1 MFYRRKI
8 ILALL
13 QSFDGHLEKMRLQE
27 LLFLFCQQQVK
38 PEYEFVPHGRGCF
51 SFSTDADLN
60 TMVKK
65 ELLVESPGDGYRK
78 ADNLDYPQGLKPAD
92 RELLLETKAAF
103 GNMNSI
109 ALAKHIYLHFPYY
122 AIKSVI
128 AAEILTPDELARVA
142 ASKPAGHTTTL
153 YTIGYEGMSLENYL
167 NTLIR
172 NDVKVLID
180 VRSNPLSM
188 KFGFSKSQLKKC
200 CEDVGIQYVHF
211 PEVGIQ
217 SHQRHDLHTQ
227 SDYDRLFKTY
237 RATTLTETIAVQ
249 EEILSLLEKNKRV
262 ALTCFEADGDQCHRK
277 HLAEAIEKLP
287 GFRYEVKHI

>member
-38 PEYEFVPHGRGCF
+38 PEYEFVPQRRGCF
-51 SFSTDADLN
+51 SFSADADLN

-78 ADNLDYPQGLKPAD
+78 ADNLDYLKGLKPTD

-109 ALAKHIYLHFPYY
+109 ALTKHIYLHFPYY
-122 AIKSVI
+122 AINSVI
-128 AAEILTPDELARVA
+128 AAEILTAYELARVA

-153 YTIGYEGMSLENYL
+153 YTIGYEGVSLEYYL

-172 NDVKVLID
+172 NDVKILID

-217 SHQRHDLHTQ
+217 SHQRQELNMQ
-227 SDYDRLFKTY
+227 ADYDRLFEAY
-237 RATTLTETIAVQ
+237 RANTLTQTITVQ

-262 ALTCFEADGDQCHRK
+262 ALTCFEADVDQCHRK
-277 HLAEAIEKLP
+277 YLAEAIQKLP
-287 GFRYEVKHI
+287 EFRYEVKHI